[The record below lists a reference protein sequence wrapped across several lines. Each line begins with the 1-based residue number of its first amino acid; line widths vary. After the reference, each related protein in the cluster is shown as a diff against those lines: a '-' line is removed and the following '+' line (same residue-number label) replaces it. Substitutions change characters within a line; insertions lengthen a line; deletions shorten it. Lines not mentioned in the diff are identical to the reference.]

1 MTITSAKRQK
11 LLILG
16 TGTFA
21 MDVADLVSDIPDLQ
35 VVGFVASMP
44 PYKPGSTLLGQ
55 PIYWVDELAHFDDSY
70 RAVCAL
76 GTTKRY
82 RFTQQA
88 EALGMRF
95 RSVIHPTARVSRMA
109 TIGIGTIINAGV
121 QVATHTQ
128 ISQHVVINR
137 GALIGHHNII
147 HDHATISPGANL
159 AGNVTIGRRAWIG
172 LGANILEK
180 RTIGEQSIVGAGAL
194 VTHDVANRVKVVG
207 IPARVVEEEVE
218 GL

>member
-1 MTITSAKRQK
+1 MTDPSTNRQK

-21 MDVADLVSDIPDLQ
+21 MDVADLVSDIPNLD

-44 PYKPGSTLLGQ
+44 PYEPGSTMLGL
-55 PIYWVDELAHFDDSY
+55 PIYWVDELANFDDSY

-76 GTTKRY
+76 VTTKRY

-88 EALGMRF
+88 EAFGMRF
-95 RSVIHPTARVSRMA
+95 TRVIHPTARVSRMA
-109 TIGIGTIINAGV
+109 AVGEGTIINAGV
-121 QVATHTQ
+121 QVATHTE
-128 ISQHVVINR
+128 IGRHVIINR

-147 HDHATISPGANL
+147 QKHATISPGANL
-159 AGNVTIGRRAWIG
+159 GGNVTIGQRTWVG
-172 LGANILEK
+172 LGAIVLEK
-180 RTIGEQSIVGAGAL
+180 RVIGEQSIVGAGAL
-194 VTHDVANRVKVVG
+194 VTKDVPDHVKVVG
-207 IPARVVEEEVE
+207 IPARIVEEGIE

>member
-1 MTITSAKRQK
+1 MTISLSNPQK

-21 MDVADLVSDIPDLQ
+21 MDVADLVSDLPDFQ

-44 PYKPGSTLLGQ
+44 PYEPGSTMLGQ
-55 PIYWVDELAHFDDSY
+55 PIYWVDELTQFDDSY

-76 GTTKRY
+76 VTTKRHH
-82 RFTQQA
+82 FTQQA
-88 EALGMRF
+88 EALGICF
-95 RSVIHPTARVSRMA
+95 TTVIHPTARVSRMA
-109 TIGIGTIINAGV
+109 AVGVGTIISSGV

-128 ISQHVVINR
+128 IGQHVVINR
-137 GALIGHHNII
+137 GALIGHHNVI

-159 AGNVTIGRRAWIG
+159 AGNVTVRQRAWVG
-172 LGANILEK
+172 LGANVLEK
-180 RTIGEQSIVGAGAL
+180 RTIGERSIVGAGAL
-194 VTHDVANRVKVVG
+194 VTRDVAKQVKVMG
-207 IPARVVEEEVE
+207 IPASVVEEGID

>member
-1 MTITSAKRQK
+1 MTNLPSNPQK

-44 PYKPGSTLLGQ
+44 PYEPGSTMLGL
-55 PIYWVDELAHFDDSY
+55 PIYWVDELSRFDDSH

-76 GTTKRY
+76 VTTKRY
-82 RFTQQA
+82 RFIQQA
-88 EALGMRF
+88 EALGIRF
-95 RSVIHPTARVSRMA
+95 TRIIHPTARVSRMA
-109 TIGIGTIINAGV
+109 KVGVGTIINAGV
-121 QVATHTQ
+121 QVATHTE
-128 ISQHVVINR
+128 IGEHVVINR
-137 GALIGHHNII
+137 GALIGHHNMI
-147 HDHATISPGANL
+147 HDYATISPGANL
-159 AGNVTIGRRAWIG
+159 AGDVTVGRRAWVG

-180 RTIGEQSIVGAGAL
+180 RTIGEQAIVGAGSL
-194 VTHDVANRVKVVG
+194 VTHDVADRVKVVG
-207 IPARVVEEEVE
+207 VPARIVEEGVE